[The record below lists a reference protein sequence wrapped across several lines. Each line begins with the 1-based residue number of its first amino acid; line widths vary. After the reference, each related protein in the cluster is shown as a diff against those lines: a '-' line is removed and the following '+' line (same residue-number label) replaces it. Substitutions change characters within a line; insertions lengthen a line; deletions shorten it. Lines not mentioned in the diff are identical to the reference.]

1 MKYATERPYS
11 DPEKAARRLMEHAH
25 AFEPVQDGRIYV
37 EKLNGPFLFGD
48 KGTPAE
54 YSAGLELA
62 IKRGWL
68 ELFLFGNTSNVSTV
82 GPNFRLP
89 FNAVRFTIRN
99 TGAGIFLSPINFFP
113 DRSANAA
120 AIVVGAAIRSGLPAI
135 RWLVEL
141 RLNAMGNEVQQQNEG
156 DMISVLIGVLII
168 VVVGAICFWAID
180 KFATDS
186 KLANLLKLLV
196 VLICL
201 GAILQ
206 RVLPLTY

>member
-1 MKYATERPYS
+1 
-11 DPEKAARRLMEHAH
+11 
-25 AFEPVQDGRIYV
+25 
-37 EKLNGPFLFGD
+37 
-48 KGTPAE
+48 
-54 YSAGLELA
+54 
-62 IKRGWL
+62 
-68 ELFLFGNTSNVSTV
+68 
-82 GPNFRLP
+82 
-89 FNAVRFTIRN
+89 
-99 TGAGIFLSPINFFP
+99 
-113 DRSANAA
+113 
-120 AIVVGAAIRSGLPAI
+120 LPAI